1 MQHLRRAFI
10 WLSRVGYCR
19 GFGIQSPTDY
29 RFVRYVINEHAP
41 YYQYEALDHSFD
53 FLDADMRRL
62 CRLYF
67 RLANYCQANCFL
79 DITPDNNAYAAYV
92 TAGCRKSEVVTVTKP
107 LPQISVSASQK
118 ILVRCTLNE
127 VDVSYIHNIMNV
139 AGEGSVVILQDI
151 HKNRRSLKEWK
162 TLFDNNRV
170 GAAYDLFY
178 CGIIILDKRR
188 YKKKYIINF

>member
-1 MQHLRRAFI
+1 MQRLRRLFI

-29 RFVRYVINEHAP
+29 RFVRYVVNEHAP
-41 YYQYEALDHSFD
+41 YYQYEALDRSFEH
-53 FLDADMRRL
+53 LDADTRRL

-67 RLANYCQANCFL
+67 RLANYCQANSYL
-79 DITPDNNAYAAYV
+79 DITPDTDAYAAYV
-92 TAGCRKSEVVTVTKP
+92 SAGCRKSEVITLSKP
-107 LPQISVSASQK
+107 LPEIRVSPSQK
-118 ILVRCTLNE
+118 MLVRCTLNHVE
-127 VDVSYIHNIMNV
+127 VAYLLNLMEV
-139 AGEGSVVILQDI
+139 AGEGSVVIVQDI
-151 HKNRRSLKEWK
+151 HRNRENLKTWK
-162 TLFDNNRV
+162 SLFDNNRV